1 MNIFKLPDLG
11 EGLPE
16 ATVREWY
23 IKEGDSVTL
32 DQPIV
37 AVETAKALVDIPSP
51 YEGVI
56 EKCFA
61 EVDQILETGQPLV
74 GFEGD
79 ATEELVTVDTGTVV
93 GEIYQSDK
101 ILQKTTTE
109 SPASSAAVTA
119 TAEARSYARRH
130 KVDLISIQLSGTR
143 ITKKDVERHLKAQ
156 QNIESNAILSPVRQA
171 MILSMQKANQ
181 EVANMTVQDDAI
193 ISHWFQKESL
203 LLRSIRAI
211 AEAVAEVPVVNAH
224 FNAEQKTV
232 NLHTNQDGQPII
244 NLGIAIDTEH
254 GLFVPVI
261 KDINSHTDE
270 QLLSQ
275 VETFKHQAMNKTLSA
290 EDQKGAT
297 ITLSNFGSIAAK
309 YATPL
314 VIPPMVGIVGIG
326 RVYDSI
332 IAKDQQVTIAK
343 SLPLSVSADHRV
355 VTGGEV
361 IRFLA
366 ALIRAFEK

>member
-16 ATVREWY
+16 ATIRQWY

-37 AVETAKALVDIPSP
+37 AVETAKALVDIPAP
-51 YEGVI
+51 FDGVI

-61 EVDQILETGQPLV
+61 NVDQTLETGQPLI
-74 GFEGD
+74 GFEGE
-79 ATEELVTVDTGTVV
+79 ASEEWTTVDKGTVV
-93 GEIYQSDK
+93 GEIDQTDEV
-101 ILQKTTTE
+101 LQQTTTTA
-109 SPASSAAVTA
+109 ASVNVTA

-130 KVDLISIQLSGTR
+130 KIDLNTIESSGTR
-143 ITKKDVERHLKAQ
+143 ITKKDIEQHLKAQ
-156 QNIESNAILSPVRQA
+156 QNPNCNGALPPVRQA

-193 ISHWFQKESL
+193 ISHWFKKESL

-211 AEAVAEVPVVNAH
+211 AQAVTEVPVINAH

-232 NLHTNQDGQPII
+232 NPHLNHDGHPII

-261 KDINSHTDE
+261 KDINRFTDE

-275 VETFKHQAMNKTLSA
+275 VDAFKQHAMNKTLSA
-290 EDQKGAT
+290 EDQRGAT

-326 RVYDSI
+326 RVYDSV

-343 SLPLSVSADHRV
+343 SLPLSISADHRV
-355 VTGGEV
+355 VTGGEI
-361 IRFLA
+361 IRFLT
-366 ALIRAFEK
+366 ALIHAFEK

>member
-16 ATVREWY
+16 ATIREWY
-23 IKEGDSVTL
+23 IKEGDSVTI

-51 YEGVI
+51 YNGVI
-56 EKCFA
+56 DKCFA
-61 EVDQILETGQPLV
+61 EVDQTLETGQPLV
-74 GFEGD
+74 GFEGE
-79 ATEELVTVDTGTVV
+79 ATEELVTIDTGTVV
-93 GEIYQSDK
+93 GEIYQSDEV
-101 ILQKTTTE
+101 LQQAATQ
-109 SPASSAAVTA
+109 AQSAAVTV

-130 KVDLISIQLSGTR
+130 KIDLSTIQSSGSR
-143 ITKKDVERHLKAQ
+143 ITKKDIEQHLKAQ
-156 QNIESNAILSPVRQA
+156 QNTDNDATLSPVRQA

-181 EVANMTVQDDAI
+181 EVANMTVQDDAL
-193 ISHWFQKESL
+193 ISHWFKKESL

-232 NLHTNQDGQPII
+232 NSHRNQDGRPII

-254 GLFVPVI
+254 GLYVPVI

-275 VETFKHQAMNKTLSA
+275 VDAFKQQAMKKTLSA
-290 EDQKGAT
+290 DDQKGAT

-326 RVYDSI
+326 RVYDSV

-343 SLPLSVSADHRV
+343 SLPLSISADHRV